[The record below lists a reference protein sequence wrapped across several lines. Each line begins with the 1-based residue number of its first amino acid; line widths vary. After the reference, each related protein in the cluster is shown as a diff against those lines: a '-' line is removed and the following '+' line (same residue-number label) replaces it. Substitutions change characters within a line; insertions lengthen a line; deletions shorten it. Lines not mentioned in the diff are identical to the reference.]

1 MKRVAFQGELGAFSE
16 LATYEYFGNEVEV
29 IPKETFADIF
39 DAVSS
44 GEADHGIIPIQTR
57 VARHPFPLI
66 VHREGHITPMSEGV
80 DLRQR
85 RARVPPLLARFTVS
99 FLAYRFDQYLCHGAL
114 SYSKMDIL
122 FL

>member
-44 GEADHGIIPIQTR
+44 GEADHGIIPIENSLTGSIHENYDLLLEHELVITGEIKLR
-57 VARHPFPLI
+57 I
-66 VHREGHITPMSEGV
+66 VHIKNLKRLLLIYKPLGH
-80 DLRQR
+80 
-85 RARVPPLLARFTVS
+85 LLLQS
-99 FLAYRFDQYLCHGAL
+99 
-114 SYSKMDIL
+114 
-122 FL
+122 